1 MKDVKTK
8 SKPNKKVNSKVLSR
22 QKHRRRRMLALY
34 RIFKN
39 GFSSFLRNSWLSV
52 AATIVM
58 TLTLLIIFISFSLQT
73 IMNDT
78 ISDLRKKVDMSIY
91 LRADTPDDVGLK
103 LIDQLEDLSSVQSA
117 RYISSEQARQQILDN
132 SDGDGDENT
141 IEAIK
146 EATNMTPATLRV
158 VLKDINNTAQLEKF
172 VKTNDLIKQYIS
184 PDFKPSFAGTRRTT
198 IKSIGRAVDFIQKIS
213 IGAGVLFVIISSL
226 IIFNTIRMAIFN
238 RKEEIQMMKLI
249 GADKSFIRGPFLV
262 ESVIYGAIA
271 ALFATGL
278 GFWVLLGSST
288 TLNSYQIAVDPTINL
303 LVGYIWVVI
312 PGMVI
317 IGAIIGITSSLF
329 ATHKYLKI

>member
-1 MKDVKTK
+1 MKDVETK
-8 SKPNKKVNSKVLSR
+8 SKPNKKANSKVLSK
-22 QKHRRRRMLALY
+22 QKHRQRRMLALY

-39 GFSSFLRNSWLSV
+39 GFSSFLRNSWLSI

-91 LRADTPDDVGLK
+91 LRADTPDEVGLK
-103 LIDQLEDLSSVQSA
+103 LVDQLEDLSSVQSA
-117 RYISSEQARQQILDN
+117 RYISSEDARQQIIDN
-132 SDGDGDENT
+132 SDGDTNT

-158 VLKDINNTAQLEKF
+158 VLKDINNTSQLEKF

-184 PDFKPSFAGTRRTT
+184 ADFKPSFAGTRRTT

-213 IGAGVLFVIISSL
+213 IGAGILFVIISSL

-278 GFWVLLGSST
+278 GFWILLGSSA
-288 TLNSYQIAVDPTINL
+288 TLKSYQIAVEPTTNL
-303 LVGYIWVVI
+303 LVGYIWIVI
-312 PGMVI
+312 PGMILV
-317 IGAIIGITSSLF
+317 GAIIGITSSLL